1 MPFSNRFSWHTWPIV
16 AGLLAVVFIVAGV
29 TVLSKARSVQER
41 ISAELRLTEDLDHL
55 RDALHTLGLV
65 HRVGANGN
73 ERQWVEER
81 ERLDVRIRMLH
92 ERYPDTPGIEELP
105 RILLITLAHADSLHR
120 QAFERRASLRE
131 RSASDAVLQILIR
144 RGQQSVDQAS
154 RKVHEEGLA
163 VHAAELNS
171 HWSRARLLLIAACL
185 LAVTLAWLAGVS
197 NRLLDK
203 SRLHTV
209 QLDSAK
215 RDLEHINKELRET
228 MLSKEEKEVMIKEI
242 HHRVKNNLQIVKSLI
257 RFQMDQVKDP
267 VTLELFNECVN
278 RVSAMAL
285 VHEQTYLSKDLAN
298 IDVGNYFNSLIR
310 DLVHAYSVGI
320 ELRMDV
326 DIRVNTL
333 SVDALVPLGLLINEV
348 ISNSFKHAF
357 KGRSTGTIIVHL
369 DGNEA
374 DGLRMRI
381 GDDGVGLS
389 DRNSW
394 KKPQSL
400 GMELIHTLAGQLDVD
415 VELADGPGTVYMLS
429 PQQQQYRKR
438 A

>member
-1 MPFSNRFSWHTWPIV
+1 MHLPKRSSWHMWPV
-16 AGLLAVVFIVAGV
+16 LAGLLAIIFIVTGI
-29 TVLSKARSVQER
+29 TVLSKALTVQER
-41 ISAELRLTEDLDHL
+41 ISEEIQLTEELDHL
-55 RDALHTLGLV
+55 RDSFHTLGLI
-65 HRVGANGN
+65 HRVGSSNIHD
-73 ERQWVEER
+73 QWYADR
-81 ERLDVRIRMLH
+81 SRLDEQIEQLQT
-92 ERYPDTPGIEELP
+92 RYPDSPGIAQLP
-105 RILLITLAHADSLHR
+105 GLLRTTLARTDSLHR
-120 QAFERRASLRE
+120 QAFERRSSLRD
-131 RSASDAVLQILIR
+131 RSASDAVLQILVR
-144 RGQQSVDQAS
+144 RAQQDVDQTS
-154 RKVHEEGLA
+154 RRVHEEGLA
-163 VHAAELNS
+163 VHAATLNAY
-171 HWSRARLLLIAACL
+171 WSKARLLLLAACL
-185 LAVTLAWLAGVS
+185 LAVAVAWLANVS

-203 SRLHTV
+203 SHLHSV
-209 QLDSAK
+209 QLDRAK
-215 RDLEHINKELRET
+215 KNLEKTNKELRET

-267 VTLELFNECVN
+267 RTLELFNECVN

-326 DIRVNTL
+326 DIRVDTL

-381 GDDGVGLS
+381 GDDGVGLT

-415 VELADGPGTVYMLS
+415 VELIDAPGTVYMLS

>member
-29 TVLSKARSVQER
+29 TVLSKARSVQDR
-41 ISAELRLTEDLDHL
+41 ISTELRLTEDLDHL

-65 HRVGANGN
+65 HRVGANGS
-73 ERQWVEER
+73 ERQWEEER

-105 RILLITLAHADSLHR
+105 RILQITLAHADSLHQ
-120 QAFERRASLRE
+120 QAFERRASVRE

-209 QLDSAK
+209 QLDSAR
-215 RDLEHINKELRET
+215 RDLEHTNKELRET

-415 VELADGPGTVYMLS
+415 VELMDAPGTVYMLS

>member
-1 MPFSNRFSWHTWPIV
+1 MPHTVRRSLHKWPIV
-16 AGLLAVVFIVAGV
+16 AGLLALVFIVAGI
-29 TVLSKARSVQER
+29 TVLSRARKVQDR
-41 ISAELRLTEDLDHL
+41 ISDEIRLAEELDHL
-55 RDALHTLGLV
+55 RDAIHTLGLV
-65 HRVGANGN
+65 HRVGSSGTLAGWSE
-73 ERQWVEER
+73 ERQS
-81 ERLDVRIRMLH
+81 LDRRIDTLYA
-92 ERYPDTPGIEELP
+92 RYPDSPGIGQLP
-105 RILLITLAHADSLHR
+105 QQLGTTLARADSLHQ
-120 QAFERRASLRE
+120 QAYERRTSLRD

-144 RGQQSVDQAS
+144 RAQQVVDQTS

-163 VHAAELNS
+163 MHAAALND
-171 HWSRARLLLIAACL
+171 HWSNARILLLAACL
-185 LAVTLAWLAGVS
+185 LAVAMAWLAGVS

-203 SRLHTV
+203 SRVHTV
-209 QLDSAK
+209 QLDRAK
-215 RDLEHINKELRET
+215 QNLEQINKELRET

-298 IDVGNYFNSLIR
+298 IDVGNYLNSLIR
-310 DLVHAYSVGI
+310 DLGHAYSVGI
-320 ELRMDV
+320 QLRMDV
-326 DIRVNTL
+326 DIRVQTL

-357 KGRSTGTIIVHL
+357 KGRSAGTIIVHL

-374 DGLRMRI
+374 EGLRLRI
-381 GDDGVGLS
+381 GDDGVGLA
-389 DRNSW
+389 DRGSW
-394 KKPQSL
+394 KQPQSL

-415 VELADGPGTVYMLS
+415 IELTDAPGTVYMLS